1 MRFRS
6 RRCLEQLPAPSPSHT
21 RTSRERSPMETPLRA
36 YSLQLDVLNDFCAP
50 SPDVTKKLTGGFA
63 LKKELYKFHCVK
75 ERLGQERRKAGRRCS
90 SRGRTCIVLLAL
102 KLMGGGIQVNLHLPS
117 TPPPSSHAPPSLSLL
132 FSGFS
137 HVVEAQFSHHRSPP
151 TPLSLPV

>member
-1 MRFRS
+1 
-6 RRCLEQLPAPSPSHT
+6 
-21 RTSRERSPMETPLRA
+21 METPLRA

-102 KLMGGGIQVNLHLPS
+102 KLMGGDPS
-117 TPPPSSHAPPSLSLL
+117 EFTSPLN
-132 FSGFS
+132 
-137 HVVEAQFSHHRSPP
+137 PP
-151 TPLSLPV
+151 TLLTRSPLSLSPVLGIQSRC

>member
-1 MRFRS
+1 MFFFVQRLDNTLRFRS

-102 KLMGGGIQVNLHLPS
+102 KLMGGDPS
-117 TPPPSSHAPPSLSLL
+117 EFTSPLN
-132 FSGFS
+132 
-137 HVVEAQFSHHRSPP
+137 PP
-151 TPLSLPV
+151 TLLTRSPLSLSPVLGIQSRC